1 MRCLDKTK
9 ISSRFIKKAFKGS
22 EKLFKVLL
30 LQFRKL
36 KKSKYIA
43 LAKGQYDEAQHCFVQ
58 TSFSCFVL
66 RIQTDIKG
74 ERLKGLSVVFLLLYF
89 FET

>member
-22 EKLFKVLL
+22 EKPFKVLL

-36 KKSKYIA
+36 KKSKYIEA
-43 LAKGQYDEAQHCFVQ
+43 KQYYYTLAKGQYDKALFCPNIVQ
-58 TSFSCFVL
+58 
-66 RIQTDIKG
+66 
-74 ERLKGLSVVFLLLYF
+74 LLCAKNSNGYKR
-89 FET
+89 